1 MIFISWFEV
10 WDHIGGRYLN
20 SQLLC
25 RQGYGYK
32 ISRGN
37 SLSSPP
43 SPHKQGQGIQDTLTF
58 PLLLDRFF
66 FKPSHSTDHTDCQE
80 SKPWHGSQFQLPD
93 FTDPRSGL
101 LSSVWLLKLSCGS
114 KHVSRLMLE
123 TEASELAYH
132 SGLLLLTTLLLNI
145 RGFPCEL
152 ICSF

>member
-1 MIFISWFEV
+1 MCTGWNFEGFRLKPLKICIYICQATWETSKERWFYFLV
-10 WDHIGGRYLN
+10 WGFWDHIGGRHLN

-66 FKPSHSTDHTDCQE
+66 SSLPFSLITQTVKSPSHGTD
-80 SKPWHGSQFQLPD
+80 
-93 FTDPRSGL
+93 
-101 LSSVWLLKLSCGS
+101 LSSNSLPLQTQDLVF
-114 KHVSRLMLE
+114 
-123 TEASELAYH
+123 YP
-132 SGLLLLTTLLLNI
+132 
-145 RGFPCEL
+145 PCDY
-152 ICSF
+152 